1 MVNAIFLRAQGGGGM
16 MIDLGAAA
24 GGAAGVDTLTLVGV
38 TDLRASDFV
47 IA

>member
-1 MVNAIFLRAQGGGGM
+1 MDDAIFLHAQGGGM
-16 MIDLGAAA
+16 MIDLGTAA